1 VHDIKDKVIQKI
13 KSKQMIMSIKEVFQI
28 FQILSQI
35 LFHILDLF
43 QISTDRHFHIIPHI
57 HISLNNYLNEPIANF
72 SYIDYDG
79 QSFSNTSC
87 IVYMLRLQIVSIFS
101 FKILRGDHLSLK
113 IAVIFYAP

>member
-1 VHDIKDKVIQKI
+1 
-13 KSKQMIMSIKEVFQI
+13 
-28 FQILSQI
+28 
-35 LFHILDLF
+35 
-43 QISTDRHFHIIPHI
+43 
-57 HISLNNYLNEPIANF
+57 LNEPIANF